1 MTNYNKMKK
10 IQLPYLFLGLTAFG
24 LLLTGCGDDQNA
36 GQRAPQAM
44 PYPVITVQS
53 DSITAYATYPTS
65 LEGIINSEVRAKTSG
80 YITDVLVD
88 EGQKVRK
95 GQTLFKLETQSLSQD
110 AAAAKAN
117 VNAAQVEV
125 DKLKP
130 LVEKNIISAVQLE
143 TAKARLAQAQS
154 SYNSVVA
161 NIGYATIKSPVD
173 GYVGAIPFREGA
185 LISPTSPTPLT
196 TVADIDKIYAFFSLN
211 EKAYLNFIAKTEGN
225 TLEEKIKNLPKVRL
239 VLANGSL
246 YDQEGTI
253 ETINPQVDPSTGTV
267 SFRAVFDN
275 PNRILSSGY
284 SGTIQVPTY
293 YTNATIV
300 PAMSTFERQGI
311 TYVYKVQGDTVA
323 VSSSI
328 TILDKVNNIVV
339 VTDGVAPGDK
349 IVAKGG
355 GTLRDHPPII
365 ALPVDFDSTAKGL
378 EKVFI

>member
-1 MTNYNKMKK
+1 MKK
-10 IQLPYLFLGLTAFG
+10 IKSIFLLSALIGTGLFYAS
-24 LLLTGCGDDQNA
+24 CGDDKIPA
-36 GQRAPQAM
+36 QRAPQAM
-44 PYPVITVQS
+44 PFPVVIVPS
-53 DSITAYATYPTS
+53 DSVTAYATYPTS

-110 AAAAKAN
+110 AAAAQAN

-130 LVEKNIISAVQLE
+130 LVEKNIISSVQLE

-154 SYNSVVA
+154 GYNSIVA

-173 GYVGAIPFREGA
+173 GYVGAIPFREGS
-185 LISPTSPTPLT
+185 LVSPTSQVPLT
-196 TVADIDKIYAFFSLN
+196 TVADINKIYAFFSLN
-211 EKAYLNFIAKTEGN
+211 EKAYLDFIEQNEGN

-246 YDQEGTI
+246 YDHEGTI

-267 SFRAVFDN
+267 SFRAIFDN

-284 SGTIQVPTY
+284 SGTIQLPKHY
-293 YTNATIV
+293 PNATIV
-300 PAMSTFERQGI
+300 PAMSTFERQGV
-311 TYVYKVQGDTVA
+311 TYVYKVQGDTLA
-323 VSSSI
+323 TSTSI
-328 TILDKVNNIVV
+328 SILDRIDNIIVV
-339 VTDGVAPGDK
+339 RDGVTPGDK
-349 IVAKGG
+349 IVAKGV
-355 GTLRDHPPII
+355 GTLRDHSPII
-365 ALPVDFDSTAKGL
+365 AQPVEFDSITKGL
-378 EKVFI
+378 NRVFK